1 MSSTCGENI
10 KVTVFGQSHSAAIG
24 MTLEGV
30 PAGES
35 IDMEELRAFLRRRAP
50 GQNAWST
57 ARKEE
62 DIPEFL
68 AGLKGGVSCG
78 TPITAIIR
86 NTDARPGDY
95 EALRNVPRP
104 GHADYTAFVKYG
116 ESADFSGGGHF
127 SGRLTAALCIAGGDL
142 HTDIKARGSGDH
154 LANSPDRAGEGQGR
168 ASLFNCGKRL
178 SDRK

>member
-50 GQNAWST
+50 GRNAWST

-86 NTDARPGDY
+86 NTASPAPATRTTPPG
-95 EALRNVPRP
+95 
-104 GHADYTAFVKYG
+104 
-116 ESADFSGGGHF
+116 
-127 SGRLTAALCIAGGDL
+127 
-142 HTDIKARGSGDH
+142 
-154 LANSPDRAGEGQGR
+154 
-168 ASLFNCGKRL
+168 
-178 SDRK
+178 

>member
-95 EALRNVPRP
+95 EALHGIREVR
-104 GHADYTAFVKYG
+104 GKRRFLGRRALLGKAH
-116 ESADFSGGGHF
+116 GG
-127 SGRLTAALCIAGGDL
+127 ALHRRGDL
-142 HTDIKARGSGDH
+142 HTDPKARGSGDH
-154 LANSPDRAGEGQGR
+154 LAYSPDRAREGQGR
-168 ASLFNCGKRL
+168 TSLVDGGKRL
-178 SDRK
+178 SDRE